1 MASLGYKLS
10 YTTLITPNQTEP
22 SPPFITPKP
31 TSTSP
36 HSQNPSSSSSLPL
49 SSSDLFPS
57 GDGELP
63 AATQQPPPPEANPW
77 IPLFLLHHR
86 LLLLLPSL
94 PFFLRFLASFSGGL
108 PAATNDGPQ
117 PSPPPFH
124 SRHVFFLHLLCSFFI
139 FRRSIGE
146 K

>member
-1 MASLGYKLS
+1 MKSLKYEGVVKLKIFWS
-10 YTTLITPNQTEP
+10 LRRLEAGLSGFKSKWVHYGKFGLQIIIYHPYYTKPNRAF
-22 SPPFITPKP
+22 SPLITPKP

-49 SSSDLFPS
+49 SSFALFSS

-86 LLLLLPSL
+86 LLLLLRFTL
-94 PFFLRFLASFSGGL
+94 P
-108 PAATNDGPQ
+108 
-117 PSPPPFH
+117 
-124 SRHVFFLHLLCSFFI
+124 LLD
-139 FRRSIGE
+139 RRWWRRRPMARRR
-146 K
+146 